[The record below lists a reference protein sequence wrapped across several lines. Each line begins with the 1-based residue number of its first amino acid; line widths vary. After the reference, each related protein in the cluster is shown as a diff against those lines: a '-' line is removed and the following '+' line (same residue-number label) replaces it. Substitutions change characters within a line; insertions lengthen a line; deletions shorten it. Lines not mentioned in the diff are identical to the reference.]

1 MSKPAAKARARDSRA
16 GIELSFAIP
25 CYNEE
30 ANIHAIYE
38 AVTAEAERHV
48 ESHEII
54 FIDNASSDSTR
65 ARLREICERDPRARA
80 IFNNRNYGQMRSP
93 THAIYQAAGSAV
105 IAMCSDFQDPPALI
119 GEFVRQWRAGAQIV
133 LAQRRSEKTTFMLA
147 LLRRMGYG
155 FFRRFGDYPLIP
167 GATGFGLYD
176 REVVDQLSTW
186 NEPEPFFR
194 GMLVESG
201 YRIAVLPFDR
211 PVRAAGKSSNS
222 YWRLLNFALSGVG
235 GSAKSLLRL
244 QLIFAIFLCLAAI
257 VLAAVT
263 ALRFLF
269 YGYSPALLILSVTI
283 GLFSILLLCLGLIGD
298 QVRLLAERSRNVPLV
313 IEEERINF
321 PSGRGHAPAGLP
333 GGQRQDGRQ

>member
-1 MSKPAAKARARDSRA
+1 MTAGGTGGVSRNA
-16 GIELSFAIP
+16 GGDVELSFAIP

-30 ANIHAIYE
+30 ANVVAMYE
-38 AVTAEAERHV
+38 AITAEAERHAA
-48 ESHEII
+48 SHEIL
-54 FIDNASSDSTR
+54 FIDNASTDGTR
-65 ARLREICERDPRARA
+65 ELLRQICARDPRARA

-93 THAIYQAAGSAV
+93 THAIYQTTGSAV
-105 IAMCSDFQDPPALI
+105 IGMCCDFQDPPALI

-133 LAQRRSEKTTFMLA
+133 LAQRRSEKTSL
-147 LLRRMGYG
+147 LLGILRRAGYA
-155 FFRRFGDYPLIP
+155 FFRRFGDYPLIQ

-176 REVVDQLSTW
+176 RKVVDELSTW
-186 NEPEPFFR
+186 IEPEPFFR

-201 YRIAVLPFDR
+201 YRIAVMPFDR
-211 PVRAAGKSSNS
+211 PMRAGGMSSNN

-244 QLIFAIFLCLAAI
+244 QLIFAIFLCFLA
-257 VLAAVT
+257 VGLAVVT

-269 YGYSPALLILSVTI
+269 YGYSPALLILSVTV
-283 GLFSILLLCLGLIGD
+283 GLFSIMLLCLGLIGD

-321 PSGRGHAPAGLP
+321 PDAVEPASRRVP
-333 GGQRQDGRQ
+333 IRMWAEKHP